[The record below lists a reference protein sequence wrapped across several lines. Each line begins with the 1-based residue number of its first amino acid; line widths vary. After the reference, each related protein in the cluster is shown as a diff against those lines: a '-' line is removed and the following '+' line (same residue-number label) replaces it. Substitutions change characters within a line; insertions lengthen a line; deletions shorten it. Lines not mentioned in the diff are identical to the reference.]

1 MSLSEKI
8 QLLDALTVSL
18 NSLPSR
24 ISRVEAEIK
33 NGYAKLA
40 SLRAE
45 EVRVTKLVAD
55 LREEV
60 TELQQAQQVVATI
73 TFRSAAKASTRG
85 VKPSAIVRNLNA
97 KAKADKQAKAIE
109 TKKQKLLDAV
119 STLQALSDELGIPLE
134 DLLKAKP

>member
-8 QLLDALTVSL
+8 QLLDALTASL

-24 ISRVEAEIK
+24 ISRVEAEIE
-33 NGYAKLA
+33 NGYSKLA
-40 SLRAE
+40 SLQAE
-45 EVRVTKLVAD
+45 EVRVSKLVAE

-60 TELQQAQQVVATI
+60 IELQEAQQQVVATI
-73 TFRSAAKASTRG
+73 QFRTAAKAGTQTMAKAGTRQ
-85 VKPSAIVRNLNA
+85 
-97 KAKADKQAKAIE
+97 AKADKQAKAVE

-134 DLLKAKP
+134 DLLKAKS